1 VSRVEK
7 KQPQY
12 GSDVVV
18 DLMKAFDI
26 EYAAFNPGAT
36 FRGIHDS
43 IVNYGGNYKPEVI
56 FCHHEEIS
64 VAVAHGYAKAKN
76 KPMIAIVHNMVG
88 LQHASMA
95 IFNAYIDRVPMMV
108 LGGTGPMNS
117 KRRRPRI
124 DWIHTA
130 LVQGNQVRDYTK
142 WDDQPYSLADVPD
155 SFIRGYRIAMTEPT
169 APVYI
174 NYDADI
180 QEDAL
185 TAPFDIPDVNRYAA
199 PAPMQANLEALR
211 RAAEMLVNA
220 QTPLIVADTLGRNPK
235 TVPALIELAELL
247 ALPVVDKGGRF
258 NFPSTHPLDVTD
270 GAREILQR
278 ADFILALDVPDLFG
292 SLTTVSKQTR
302 NCEYVTLPSVKIASI
317 SMNDML
323 VHSWANDYQAL
334 QPVDIPMSADTA
346 VAVPELA
353 RLCREL
359 LGNDNKKKSAIETRR
374 KELGE
379 KHKARRA
386 KWRAD
391 AEAKGSQKEIS
402 TAWLGLEIGEA
413 VKREDW
419 VLVNGT
425 SNGWT
430 RRLWDFTKPNQSL
443 GGSGGAG
450 LGYGPGASIGASLA
464 LKDSGKL
471 AVAIQSDA
479 RVKDRALVGHP
490 IAIRVL
496 EADDVVRI
504 GLIGE
509 HALVERQQH
518 ARQDQ
523 FVLEDPVDVVVAITL
538 AALVHTDDV
547 FRCMLIRAIRVG
559 HVRAHLSDVH
569 PAVAVP
575 CHCDRIDDVR
585 LGHHQFQAIARRKD
599 DPFGLF
605 LRCTRRHG
613 WLRAVVTGNVP
624 RRGGGHGRSAPA
636 PASGSARTSGRRT
649 GPAARGRGRAN
660 SRRCRRWGGRL
671 FALREHRQME
681 RRC

>member
-64 VAVAHGYAKAKN
+64 VAIAHGYAKAKN
-76 KPMIAIVHNMVG
+76 KPMIAITHNMVG

-95 IFNAYIDRVPMMV
+95 IFNAYIDRVPIMV

-130 LVQGNQVRDYTK
+130 LVQGNQVRDYVK

-155 SFIRGYRIAMTEPT
+155 SFIRGYRIATTDPM
-169 APVYI
+169 APIYI

-185 TAPFDIPDVNRYAA
+185 TAALDIPDVIRYAA
-199 PAPMQANLEALR
+199 PAPAQANPEALR
-211 RAAEMLVNA
+211 KAAEMLVNA
-220 QTPLIVADTLGRNPK
+220 QTPLIVADQLGRNPK
-235 TVPALIELAELL
+235 AVDALVELAETL
-247 ALPVVDKGGRF
+247 ALPVVDKGARF
-258 NFPSTHPLDVTD
+258 NFPSVHPLDATD
-270 GAREILQR
+270 GAREILQK
-278 ADFILALDVPDLFG
+278 ADVILALDVADLFG

-302 NCEYVTLPSVKIASI
+302 FSEYVTSPAVKIISI

-334 QPVDIPMSADTA
+334 QAVDVPMTADTS
-346 VAVPELA
+346 VAVPELT

-359 LGNDNKKKSAIETRR
+359 VGNDSRKKSAIETRQ
-374 KELGE
+374 KELAD
-379 KHKARRA
+379 KHNNRRA

-391 AEAKGSQKEIS
+391 AEAKGSQKDIS
-402 TAWLGLEIGEA
+402 TAWLALEIGEA
-413 VKREDW
+413 IKREPW
-419 VLVNGT
+419 VLVNGS
-425 SNGWT
+425 SNGWA

-450 LGYGPGASIGASLA
+450 LGYGPGASIGAALA
-464 LKDSGKL
+464 LKGSGNIP
-471 AVAIQSDA
+471 VAIQSDGDMLMTSSALWTAAKHRVPLLMIMHNNQSYYNSEEHGIEVAKFRNRPVENAGIGTHVDDPEIDFAVLA
-479 RVKDRALVGHP
+479 RSFGVNGDGPVRRPAELRPAIEKGLRYVKEKQLP
-490 IAIRVL
+490 YL
-496 EADDVVRI
+496 
-504 GLIGE
+504 
-509 HALVERQQH
+509 
-518 ARQDQ
+518 
-523 FVLEDPVDVVVAITL
+523 VDV
-538 AALVHTDDV
+538 
-547 FRCMLIRAIRVG
+547 
-559 HVRAHLSDVH
+559 
-569 PAVAVP
+569 
-575 CHCDRIDDVR
+575 
-585 LGHHQFQAIARRKD
+585 IAE
-599 DPFGLF
+599 
-605 LRCTRRHG
+605 
-613 WLRAVVTGNVP
+613 P
-624 RRGGGHGRSAPA
+624 R
-636 PASGSARTSGRRT
+636 
-649 GPAARGRGRAN
+649 
-660 SRRCRRWGGRL
+660 
-671 FALREHRQME
+671 
-681 RRC
+681 